1 MGFRV
6 TVIVIAAVLLLPAGV
21 LAQAKAPGAPMQT
34 KEKAEA
40 KAHYDQGT
48 VHFNLD
54 EWPQAIEE
62 FRAAYR
68 AYPDAIFLYNI
79 AQCYRK
85 MGNPAEALSFYKKYL
100 RERPDAPNRTEVEKR
115 IDELDAAQTAQ
126 AQAREAPP
134 PGLTPPTPSVPP
146 CCPFA
151 RSRRGPARRRAAR
164 PAGAAARHRLRSPAR
179 ACARSDF
186 APPGADVT
194 TSVPAPGATASS
206 SILRK
211 WWFWTAIGAAVVTGG
226 VVGAVIALSSTKS
239 ASHYQGDLDPLHPVV
254 TVP

>member
-21 LAQAKAPGAPMQT
+21 LAQAKAPGAATQP

-85 MGNPAEALSFYKKYL
+85 MGNPAEALSFYRKYL

-115 IDELDAAQTAQ
+115 IDELEAAQAAQ
-126 AQAREAPP
+126 AKSREAPP
-134 PGLTPPTPSVPP
+134 SGVTPPAPVVPP
-146 CCPFA
+146 
-151 RSRRGPARRRAAR
+151 AALL
-164 PAGAAARHRLRSPAR
+164 PGAAWAAPPTAPPGQPAQPL
-179 ACARSDF
+179 AIGFAAPPVPARSDY

-194 TSVPAPGATASS
+194 TSAPAAGATSS
-206 SILRK
+206 SSVLGK

-226 VVGAVIALSSTKS
+226 VVGAVIALSSTRS

-254 TVP
+254 MVP

>member
-6 TVIVIAAVLLLPAGV
+6 TVIVIAAALLLPAAV
-21 LAQAKAPGAPMQT
+21 LAQTNAPGAATPP

-100 RERPDAPNRTEVEKR
+100 RERPDAPNRAEVEKR
-115 IDELDAAQTAQ
+115 IDELEAAQAKS
-126 AQAREAPP
+126 REAPP
-134 PGLTPPTPSVPP
+134 SGVTPPMPGMPP
-146 CCPFA
+146 AASLPETA
-151 RSRRGPARRRAAR
+151 STAPTAAPPGQPAPPLAIGTAA
-164 PAGAAARHRLRSPAR
+164 PPVLAR
-179 ACARSDF
+179 ADS

-194 TSVPAPGATASS
+194 TSVPAAGAPASGS
-206 SILRK
+206 VLRK
-211 WWFWTAIGAAVVTGG
+211 WWFWTAVGAAAAVGG
-226 VVGAVIALSSTKS
+226 VVGAVLALSSTKS
-239 ASHYQGDLDPLHPVV
+239 ASHYQGNLDPLHPVV